1 MDVVAPGNLPH
12 GLAVLL
18 ATKNLLPLVR
28 GEFGLVANLHPTRL
42 RPLQTA
48 RARRSLSIR
57 RFLRGEDAMVGHR
70 AKWLMQRNR
79 EPQAQIT
86 RMRLEAKEQAREEWL
101 ERAKAQAARIANRP
115 ASNIPQKAPGRRCIA
130 LIESGVNWR
139 WEGVARRPSRHP
151 SARHQP
157 SLSR

>member
-57 RFLRGEDAMVGHR
+57 RFLRGEDAMVGHSSKMVDAAQPR
-70 AKWLMQRNR
+70 TAGTNNSPAVGSQGASPGGMVGAGEGAGGANC
-79 EPQAQIT
+79 EPT
-86 RMRLEAKEQAREEWL
+86 RKQHSP
-101 ERAKAQAARIANRP
+101 K
-115 ASNIPQKAPGRRCIA
+115 
-130 LIESGVNWR
+130 
-139 WEGVARRPSRHP
+139 
-151 SARHQP
+151 SAR
-157 SLSR
+157 